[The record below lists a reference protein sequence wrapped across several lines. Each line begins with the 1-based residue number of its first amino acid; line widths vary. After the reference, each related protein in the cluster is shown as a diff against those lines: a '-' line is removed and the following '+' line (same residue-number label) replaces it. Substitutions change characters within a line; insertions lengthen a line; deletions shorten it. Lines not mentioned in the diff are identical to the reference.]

1 MAAPPRPRFYDLT
14 TADGTPYHRIARMP
28 EAGLVTST
36 VVQTCVRYAEAER
49 CRFCAIQEA
58 LGVVPDG
65 TLPVKRPDQLA
76 EAVHAA
82 VRLDGV
88 RQVSLT
94 TGTGAGPDR
103 GARYLAR
110 CVRAIRAAIGPAV
123 PVQVTCEPPADL
135 AALGLLRAAG
145 TTAIGLNVE
154 SLDDRLRRRWLPGKA
169 RVPLAQYEAAWEH
182 GVRVFGRDHV
192 STCLLI
198 GLGERPEDLIEGAR
212 RLVARGIHPFVVP
225 LRPTPGTIA
234 YRDGLT
240 GPPPERVALITRAVD
255 ALLAAHGLAGGAGM
269 PRRAA
274 AVG

>member
-14 TADGTPYHRIARMP
+14 TADGTAYHRIARMP

-36 VVQTCVRYAEAER
+36 VVQTCVRYAEPDR
-49 CRFCAIQEA
+49 CRFCAVEEP
-58 LGVVPDG
+58 LREPDG
-65 TLPVKRPDQLA
+65 TLPVKRPGQLA
-76 EAVHAA
+76 EAIQAA

-88 RQVSLT
+88 RRVSLT

-110 CVRAIRAAIGPAV
+110 CVRAVRAAIGPAV
-123 PVQVTCEPPADL
+123 PLHVTCEPPADL
-135 AALGLLRAAG
+135 AALGLLREAG
-145 TTAIGLNVE
+145 CTAVGMNAE
-154 SLDDRLRRRWLPGKA
+154 TLDDRLRRRWLPGKA
-169 RVPLAQYEAAWEH
+169 RVPLAQYDAAWEH

-198 GLGERPEDLIEGAR
+198 GLGERPEDLIDGAR

-225 LRPTPGTIA
+225 LRPVPGTLA
-234 YRDGLT
+234 HRDGLT
-240 GPPPERVALITRAVD
+240 GPPPAQVALITAAVD
-255 ALLAAHGLAGGAGM
+255 ELLAAHGLAGGAGM